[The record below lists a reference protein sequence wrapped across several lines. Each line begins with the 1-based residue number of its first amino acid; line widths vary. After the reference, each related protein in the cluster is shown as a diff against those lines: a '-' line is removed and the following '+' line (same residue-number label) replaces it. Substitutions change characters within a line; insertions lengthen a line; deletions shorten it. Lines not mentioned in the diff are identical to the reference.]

1 MKHFFTAG
9 IFFMV
14 GLISFASAYF
24 FRAIIPKNLNISITL
39 LLVSITLVKMLDI
52 RDQMFG

>member
-1 MKHFFTAG
+1 M
-9 IFFMV
+9 I
-14 GLISFASAYF
+14 GLISFASAYL
-24 FRAIIPKNLNISITL
+24 FRTIIPKNLNISITL